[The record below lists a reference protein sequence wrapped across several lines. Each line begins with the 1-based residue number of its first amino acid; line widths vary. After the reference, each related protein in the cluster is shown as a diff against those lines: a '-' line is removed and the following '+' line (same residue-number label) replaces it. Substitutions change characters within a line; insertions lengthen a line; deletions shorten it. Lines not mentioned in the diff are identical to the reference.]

1 MAERR
6 IQQIF
11 SRASNGRTKAV
22 AVLLL
27 CAFILPVSARELR
40 SKALRGDAVA
50 QFQLGSRYFKEQKN
64 PTLAVY
70 WFRKAAEQN
79 IPLALYHL
87 AVCME
92 YGWGT
97 PKNVKT
103 ALEYYS
109 RLEKNGM
116 KQAAYR
122 RAVLLWEGVF
132 EEIEPQKEL
141 ALRSLTSLAETYA
154 PARQALIRILWNDPE
169 LRKSRSEELREL
181 AEKALAEALPDPE
194 VILINARL
202 HRDGIGAVGNPQK
215 AVELTQK
222 AASLGNPEA
231 KADLASYLEAGYGC
245 KPDPRKAFELIKE
258 AALAGVAEALIRYG
272 EHLLAGDYC
281 PHDPVRGREFI
292 EKGKRLLKRKQQL
305 F

>member
-1 MAERR
+1 
-6 IQQIF
+6 
-11 SRASNGRTKAV
+11 
-22 AVLLL
+22 
-27 CAFILPVSARELR
+27 
-40 SKALRGDAVA
+40 
-50 QFQLGSRYFKEQKN
+50 
-64 PTLAVY
+64 
-70 WFRKAAEQN
+70 
-79 IPLALYHL
+79 
-87 AVCME
+87 
-92 YGWGT
+92 
-97 PKNVKT
+97 
-103 ALEYYS
+103 LEYYS

-122 RAVLLWEGVF
+122 RAILLWQGAF
-132 EEIEPQKEL
+132 EEFEPQKEL

-222 AASLGNPEA
+222 AAFLGNPEA

-258 AALAGVAEALIRYG
+258 AAQAGVAEALIRYG

-292 EKGKRLLKRKQQL
+292 EKGKRLLKHKQQL